1 VFDETIRVFVREGMP
16 DVCLPPD
23 SNFVPRCFILFTDIL
38 VRQPAIHL
46 CACVNGESAS
56 ALTTGNV
63 KQICTVK
70 KGSTMK
76 FEYFFKLA
84 NITTQS
90 TGKDLTLLFGM
101 FYHPR
106 AHARMQR
113 IQRC

>member
-1 VFDETIRVFVREGMP
+1 MVKST
-16 DVCLPPD
+16 
-23 SNFVPRCFILFTDIL
+23 
-38 VRQPAIHL
+38 
-46 CACVNGESAS
+46 S
-56 ALTTGNV
+56 ALTTPVLWTYV

-101 FYHPR
+101 FHHPS
-106 AHARMQR
+106 
-113 IQRC
+113 

>member
-1 VFDETIRVFVREGMP
+1 MFDETIRVFVREGML

-38 VRQPAIHL
+38 VRQQL
-46 CACVNGESAS
+46 CAARQYKCANS
-56 ALTTGNV
+56 TGVVDVNV

>member
-1 VFDETIRVFVREGMP
+1 MKRHKCANNISAV
-16 DVCLPPD
+16 DV
-23 SNFVPRCFILFTDIL
+23 
-38 VRQPAIHL
+38 
-46 CACVNGESAS
+46 
-56 ALTTGNV
+56 NV